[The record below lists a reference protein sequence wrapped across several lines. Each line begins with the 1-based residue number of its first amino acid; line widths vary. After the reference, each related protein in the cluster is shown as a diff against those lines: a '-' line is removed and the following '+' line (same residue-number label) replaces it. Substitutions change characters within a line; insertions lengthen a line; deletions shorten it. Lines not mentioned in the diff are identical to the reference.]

1 MIRTGGR
8 VNKITVV
15 VGTAA
20 LLAGMG
26 AAVLVTVAPW
36 GHEAVPRGIA
46 APKVALVAGPAFT
59 PAPSAT
65 PTPSD
70 SASTH
75 MGVHAGDVST
85 TDPGV
90 LPGKLAAYKLSDG
103 RFVVVDVAADLP
115 AVVVA
120 DLPAQASAAVAGAS
134 EASARAL
141 ALETLRSQLLAGTG
155 RSLVVV
161 YAGTGMANPEAS
173 GPTGLWFMWGRDDAG
188 SYSAG
193 ADTQEQATA
202 KAQAWIAAHPDPSV
216 FQLVVTPAS

>member
-1 MIRTGGR
+1 VIGKGGA
-8 VNKITVV
+8 VNKTVMV
-15 VGTAA
+15 VSLGA

-26 AAVLVTVAPW
+26 AAALVSAAPW
-36 GHEAVPRGIA
+36 ARTAVPQGIA
-46 APKVALVAGPAFT
+46 APAVALVAGPAFT
-59 PAPSAT
+59 PAPSAA
-65 PTPSD
+65 PTGLD
-70 SASTH
+70 ATSTD
-75 MGVHAGDVST
+75 VVVRAGDVST

-90 LPGKLAAYKLSDG
+90 LPRGLATYKLSDG
-103 RFVVVDVAADLP
+103 RFVVVDRAAGLP

-120 DLPAQASAAVAGAS
+120 DLPAQASAAVARAT

-161 YAGTGMANPEAS
+161 YASTGMTDPDAS

-188 SYSAG
+188 SYSAA

-202 KAQAWIAAHPDPSV
+202 KAQAWIDAHPDPSA
-216 FQLVVTPAS
+216 FELVVTPAP